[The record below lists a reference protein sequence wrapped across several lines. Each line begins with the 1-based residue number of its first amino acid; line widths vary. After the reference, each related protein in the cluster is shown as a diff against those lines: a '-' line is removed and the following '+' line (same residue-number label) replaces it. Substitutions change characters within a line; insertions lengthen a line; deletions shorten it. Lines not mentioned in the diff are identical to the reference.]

1 MNFLEL
7 KIAFNQLGYTL
18 YKSRD
23 YRGVG
28 YFIDNGTDVIFIG
41 STIREVNYTYIQ
53 IKGEN

>member
-41 STIREVNYTYIQ
+41 STMREVNETYIQ